1 MERTLIL
8 IKPDAMQRGLAGEI
22 IRRLEARG
30 LKVVAMKLI
39 RIPTAV
45 AEEHYSHH
53 SDKPFFRGLV
63 DFITSTPVIAA
74 VFEGHNA
81 IAAVRQAA
89 GKTNPVHEEAQPG
102 SIRSDFGLDTGRNL
116 IHASDGPETAAAEIR
131 RFFSEDEILPWNR
144 STDRW
149 VFE

>member
-30 LKVVAMKLI
+30 LKIVAMKLT

-45 AEEHYSHH
+45 AEEHYAHH
-53 SDKPFFRGLV
+53 ADKPFFRGLV
-63 DFITSTPVIAA
+63 EFITSTPVIAA
-74 VFEGHNA
+74 VFEGHHA
-81 IAAVRQAA
+81 IAAVRQTA
-89 GKTNPVHEEAQPG
+89 GMTNPVHDNARPG
-102 SIRSDFGLDTGRNL
+102 SIRSDLGVDTGRNL
-116 IHASDGPETAAAEIR
+116 IHASDGPDTAAAEIR
-131 RFFSEDEILPWNR
+131 RFFRDDEVLPWER
-144 STDRW
+144 GTDRW

>member
-30 LKVVAMKLI
+30 LKIVAMKLT

-74 VFEGHNA
+74 VFEGNNA

-89 GKTNPVHEEAQPG
+89 GKTNPVHDDARPG

-131 RFFSEDEILPWNR
+131 RFFKDDEVLAWDR
-144 STDRW
+144 ATDRW